1 MEIDDLIDELIDN
14 TKKSVKLI
22 EKRIYETV
30 LEHFND
36 GLVITN
42 NKVKIGG
49 NEKVL
54 ESLWKVISKKLERD
68 LAGFGK
74 YILAGIS
81 NIFDLGVDEA
91 KVFDPRAEEISPDIK
106 DALMDSAKKAITAQ
120 TDLSLVYTQIKAK
133 AVGLMSKYDGVSLRE
148 LREALEK
155 QIVKDGA
162 VSKYWDRWT
171 QDIYAQY
178 QRAGANN
185 LRKELGLKH
194 CLYEGG
200 LIESSRP
207 FCEEKNGNVFT
218 EDEVKAWAKE
228 EWDGKNAGYVP
239 ETDCGGYN
247 CRHRLRWISAE
258 LAKQLR
264 PDLR

>member
-1 MEIDDLIDELIDN
+1 MGIDDLIDELIDN

-30 LEHFND
+30 LEHFSD
-36 GLVITN
+36 ELVFTN

-54 ESLWKVISKKLERD
+54 ESLWKVLSKKLERD
-68 LAGFGK
+68 LAGLGK

-91 KVFDPRAEEISPDIK
+91 KAFDPRAEEISQDVK
-106 DALMDSAKKAITAQ
+106 DALMNSAKKAVAAQ
-120 TDLSLVYTQIKAK
+120 TDLSLVYTQIKSK
-133 AVGLMSKYDGVSLRE
+133 SVGLMSKYEGVSLKE

-155 QIVKDGA
+155 QIVVDGA
-162 VSKYWDRWT
+162 VGKYWNRWT

-178 QRAGANN
+178 QRAGANE

-194 CLYEGG
+194 CIYEGG

-218 EDEVKAWAKE
+218 DDEVKAWANE
-228 EWDGKNAGYVP
+228 EWEGKNDGYVP
-239 ETDCGGYN
+239 ELDCGGYN

-264 PDLR
+264 PELK